1 MSIFDAITHAVKEVA
16 EVAIET
22 AVPIL
27 PHDPESAS
35 ARDYGYWDNIKRI
48 DK

>member
-1 MSIFDAITHAVKEVA
+1 MSIFDQIVHAVKDVA

-27 PHDPESAS
+27 PHDVVESVVDTVVDGAIE
-35 ARDYGYWDNIKRI
+35 AVTP
-48 DK
+48 